1 MTSDDPRPEPP
12 KPLKASD
19 IEAATMDQLAREAIE
34 TIGADAIVI
43 VWTRQR
49 KRKTEINSTA
59 IGNMLTVHGLMR
71 YIREKINAIE
81 EPGDEVEDEDEDD
94 E

>member
-1 MTSDDPRPEPP
+1 MTSDDPKPEPP

-34 TIGADAIVI
+34 TVGADAIIV
-43 VWTRQR
+43 VWTKQR
-49 KRKTEINSTA
+49 KRKTEIKSTA

-71 YIREKINAIE
+71 YVRDKINDIE
-81 EPGDEVEDEDEDD
+81 EPEVEEDEDD
-94 E
+94 EDDE

>member
-34 TIGADAIVI
+34 TIRADAIVI

-81 EPGDEVEDEDEDD
+81 EPEDEVEDEDEDD

>member
-19 IEAATMDQLAREAIE
+19 IEASTMDPLAREAIE

-81 EPGDEVEDEDEDD
+81 EPEDEVEDEDEDD

>member
-81 EPGDEVEDEDEDD
+81 EPEDEIEDEDEDD

>member
-1 MTSDDPRPEPP
+1 MTSDDPKPEPP

-34 TIGADAIVI
+34 TIGADAIIV
-43 VWTRQR
+43 VWTKQR
-49 KRKTEINSTA
+49 KRKTEIKSTA

-71 YIREKINAIE
+71 YVRDKINDIE
-81 EPGDEVEDEDEDD
+81 EPEVEEDEDD
-94 E
+94 EDDE

>member
-12 KPLKASD
+12 NPLKASD

-34 TIGADAIVI
+34 TIGADAIIV
-43 VWTRQR
+43 VWTKQR
-49 KRKTEINSTA
+49 KRKTEIKSTA

-71 YIREKINAIE
+71 YVRDKINDIE
-81 EPGDEVEDEDEDD
+81 EPEVEEDEDD
-94 E
+94 EDDE

>member
-81 EPGDEVEDEDEDD
+81 EPEDEAEDEDEDD

>member
-34 TIGADAIVI
+34 TIGADAIIV
-43 VWTRQR
+43 VWTKQR
-49 KRKTEINSTA
+49 KRKTEIKSTA

-71 YIREKINAIE
+71 YVRDKINDIE
-81 EPGDEVEDEDEDD
+81 EPEVEEDEDD
-94 E
+94 EDDE

>member
-19 IEAATMDQLAREAIE
+19 IEASTMDQLAREAIE

-81 EPGDEVEDEDEDD
+81 EPEDEVEDEDEDD

>member
-81 EPGDEVEDEDEDD
+81 EPEDEVEDEDEDD